1 MTTDTSGEGNTGDTE
16 GAETPPDGSLR
27 LVGDVPTAFDII
39 TRSGVVD
46 ALWGIFEDS
55 AKEEGGAAK

>member
-1 MTTDTSGEGNTGDTE
+1 MVTNNTGAGDEGSVE

-27 LVGDVPTAFDII
+27 LVGEVPTAFDII

-55 AKEEGGAAK
+55 AKDEAGEVK